1 MLILQRKP
9 GEALRIG
16 DSITV
21 SIVSIDGGRVR
32 IAIDAPSDIPI
43 LRNELIET
51 IAANQE
57 SVIEQVSASE
67 LLALF
72 DGAFDHSTA
81 DRKDSGEKHD

>member
-16 DSITV
+16 KDITV

-32 IAIDAPSDIPI
+32 LAIDAPTNIPI

-51 IAANQE
+51 IAVNQE
-57 SVIEQVSASE
+57 SVMEPVSADE
-67 LLALF
+67 LLSLF
-72 DGAFDHSTA
+72 GGVFEPHPPVE
-81 DRKDSGEKHD
+81 KD

>member
-16 DSITV
+16 NDITV

-32 IAIDAPSDIPI
+32 LAIDAPTDIPI
-43 LRNELIET
+43 LRSELVET

-57 SVIEQVSASE
+57 SVVEQVSANE

-72 DGAFDHSTA
+72 GGVLEPQPPAG
-81 DRKDSGEKHD
+81 KDE